1 MKKIF
6 LTILLVAGAAS
17 VSQAQKYRTAAGI
30 RLGGDQFGATVQQK
44 IAEKSTLEGIALVGS
59 REYSGTLLYQRH
71 FPILG
76 KRLNYYLG
84 GGGHVGNLKDYG
96 VFTGVDAIVGVEY
109 KINGLPLLLSAD
121 VKPALHINHEDWV
134 NLATG
139 ISIRYVIL
147 PEKKEKKKLWPFGK
161 QQEEEE
167 KSVWPFGKKKEPEP
181 PKKRVWP
188 FGKEEEPAPA
198 PEPPKKKVWP
208 FGKQEEPAPEPEPE
222 KRIDWNKIFKKQEN

>member
-6 LTILLVAGAAS
+6 ITLLLVAVATT

-30 RLGGDQFGATVQQK
+30 RLGGDQFGATVQQRV
-44 IAEKSTLEGIALVGS
+44 AEKSTLEGIALVGS

-76 KRLNYYLG
+76 KRFNYYLG
-84 GGGHVGNLKDYG
+84 GGGHVGNLKDHG

-161 QQEEEE
+161 QEEEE
-167 KSVWPFGKKKEPEP
+167 KSVWPFKKKKE
-181 PKKRVWP
+181 
-188 FGKEEEPAPA
+188 

-208 FGKQEEPAPEPEPE
+208 FGKKEEPAPEPEPE
-222 KRIDWNKIFKKQEN
+222 KRIDLKKIFKKQEN

>member
-1 MKKIF
+1 LKSYMKKIF
-6 LTILLVAGAAS
+6 ITILLVAGVAS

-44 IAEKSTLEGIALVGS
+44 VAERSTLEGIALVGS

-71 FPILG
+71 FPLLG
-76 KRLNYYLG
+76 KRFNYYLG
-84 GGGHVGNLKDYG
+84 GGGHVGNLKDHG

-161 QQEEEE
+161 QEEEE
-167 KSVWPFGKKKEPEP
+167 KSIWPFGKKKEPEP
-181 PKKRVWP
+181 PKK
-188 FGKEEEPAPA
+188 
-198 PEPPKKKVWP
+198 KVWP
-208 FGKQEEPAPEPEPE
+208 FGKKEEPAPEPE
-222 KRIDWNKIFKKQEN
+222 KRIDLKKIFKKQEN

>member
-1 MKKIF
+1 M
-6 LTILLVAGAAS
+6 AGMATAS
-17 VSQAQKYRTAAGI
+17 HAQKYRTAAGI
-30 RLGGDQFGATVQQK
+30 RLGGDQFGATVQQR
-44 IAEKSTLEGIALVGS
+44 IAERSTLEGIALVGS

-71 FPILG
+71 YPFLG
-76 KRLNYYLG
+76 KRFNYYLG
-84 GGGHVGNLKDYG
+84 GGGHVGNLKDHG

-161 QQEEEE
+161 QEEEE
-167 KSVWPFGKKKEPEP
+167 KSVWPFKKKKEPEP
-181 PKKRVWP
+181 PKR
-188 FGKEEEPAPA
+188 
-198 PEPPKKKVWP
+198 KVWP
-208 FGKQEEPAPEPEPE
+208 FGKQEEPAPAPEPE
-222 KRIDWNKIFKKQEN
+222 KRIDLNKIFKKQEN

>member
-1 MKKIF
+1 MKKYF
-6 LTILLVAGAAS
+6 LAVLLVLGAAS

-30 RLGGDQFGATVQQK
+30 RLGGDQFGVTVQQK
-44 IAEKSTLEGIALVGS
+44 ILEKSTLEGIALVGS

-71 FPILG
+71 FPLLG
-76 KRLNYYLG
+76 KRFNYYLG
-84 GGGHVGNLKDYG
+84 GGGHLGNLKDHG

-147 PEKKEKKKLWPFGK
+147 AEKKEKKKLWPFGK
-161 QQEEEE
+161 QEEEE
-167 KSVWPFGKKKEPEP
+167 KSGWPFGKKKE
-181 PKKRVWP
+181 
-188 FGKEEEPAPA
+188 
-198 PEPPKKKVWP
+198 EPPKKKVWP
-208 FGKQEEPAPEPEPE
+208 FGKKEPEPVKQEPE
-222 KRIDWNKIFKKQEN
+222 KRIDLKKIFQKQDN